1 MPEVK
6 FEKALERLEK
16 IVDDLESGSL
26 SLEDSL
32 KVYGE
37 GVKLI
42 KMCRKK
48 LNEAQKK
55 IEVLVKEEGNIGTKP
70 FPIKEEDEE
79 E

>member
-1 MPEVK
+1 MPEIK

-70 FPIKEEDEE
+70 FSIKEEDEE